1 MLKSSFSIWLENISK
16 LTRMAS
22 WWWNPGRLNEKSR
35 ILLKSRQGVLLQIYI
50 KRDSIYR
57 YAQVQELL
65 WK

>member
-1 MLKSSFSIWLENISK
+1 
-16 LTRMAS
+16 MAS

-35 ILLKSRQGVLLQIYI
+35 ILLNSRQGVLLQIYI